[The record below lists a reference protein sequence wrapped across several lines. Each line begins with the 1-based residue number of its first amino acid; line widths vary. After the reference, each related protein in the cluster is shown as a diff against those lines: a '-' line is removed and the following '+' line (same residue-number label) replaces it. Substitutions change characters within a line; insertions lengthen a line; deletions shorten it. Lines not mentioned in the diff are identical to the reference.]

1 MLRVRAPLRIGLAGG
16 GTDVPPFSK
25 ETGGCVINTT
35 IDKYAYAFLEETT
48 NNKIHFINQDI
59 RNENIYSFFRSTL
72 RSGEKNL

>member
-35 IDKYAYAFLEETT
+35 IDKYAYAFLE
-48 NNKIHFINQDI
+48 
-59 RNENIYSFFRSTL
+59 
-72 RSGEKNL
+72 